1 MIMRLLS
8 WIGKQRTRA
17 IASLVLIGILIPP
30 LGAVLKPYVT
40 DAVIGLLCIAFLRID
55 ASAFHSYLRKPQLVI
70 AATDWT
76 TFAIPILFAIGTKLF
91 GVDGTSSAFFKG

>member
-1 MIMRLLS
+1 MVASLKFQGMIMRLLS

-30 LGAVLKPYVT
+30 LGAVLKPHVT

-55 ASAFHSYLRKPQLVI
+55 ASAFHSY
-70 AATDWT
+70 
-76 TFAIPILFAIGTKLF
+76 FAKASTRHRRNSLDNICNTNSIRNRHQT
-91 GVDGTSSAFFKG
+91 VWC